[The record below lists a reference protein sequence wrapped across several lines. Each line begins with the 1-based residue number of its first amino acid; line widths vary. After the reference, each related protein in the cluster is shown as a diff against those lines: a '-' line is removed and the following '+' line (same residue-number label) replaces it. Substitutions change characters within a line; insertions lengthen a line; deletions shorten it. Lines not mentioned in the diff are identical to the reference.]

1 MTPLKPSFDEFRQL
15 CESGSNLIPVWT
27 ELAAD
32 YETPVSAF
40 QKLNDGGP
48 CFLLESAENSEQI
61 GRYSFLGTGPR
72 LEIRSHGREISI
84 REGHGSEFVTR
95 PLADELLGISF
106 LIPSAPFPPKARG
119 RRGFGDE
126 ILQLPRAERVE
137 HDAHLRRFR
146 IVVERD

>member
-106 LIPSAPFPPKARG
+106 FIPSAPFPPKA
-119 RRGFGDE
+119 
-126 ILQLPRAERVE
+126 
-137 HDAHLRRFR
+137 
-146 IVVERD
+146 